1 MCDVRNTNMD
11 LEVGVFHFQAGGRV
25 GVGRPRMP
33 SIRPVIARRGFMSS
47 CETLKCGAWPTLVN
61 EFEVRLALRFIKKV
75 VTRPFRSRIVAG
87 VDSDGRC
94 FH

>member
-1 MCDVRNTNMD
+1 M
-11 LEVGVFHFQAGGRV
+11 

-47 CETLKCGAWPTLVN
+47 CERARETLKCGAWPTLVN

-75 VTRPFRSRIVAG
+75 VTRPFRNRIVAG